1 MAVLYSVKCPRCGLE
16 FKVPKGVFMSWDFS
30 KPIPEELR
38 EETPFDCPDCGH
50 TMCVKDENFRD
61 NVIDIMHCD

>member
-1 MAVLYSVKCPRCGLE
+1 
-16 FKVPKGVFMSWDFS
+16 MSWDFS